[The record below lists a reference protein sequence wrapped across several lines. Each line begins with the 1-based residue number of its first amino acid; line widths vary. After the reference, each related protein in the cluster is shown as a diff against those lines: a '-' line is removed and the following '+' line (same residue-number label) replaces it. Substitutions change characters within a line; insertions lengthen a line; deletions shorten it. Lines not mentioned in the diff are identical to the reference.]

1 MIDQFFLHYH
11 PDCVTMCDVRNY
23 SAVSPL
29 LVVAVMVFIFWTL
42 TNIGLYYDCSPLA
55 PALEVA
61 RLLASAAGVLA
72 LGIYNYLEYLVSRY
86 IILCINIIYS
96 GPAPQLALSLS
107 APAAGWM
114 AASLVLV
121 LVMGSGGRKK
131 VE

>member
-1 MIDQFFLHYH
+1 MI
-11 PDCVTMCDVRNY
+11 VRNY

-72 LGIYNYLEYLVSRY
+72 LGLYLYSFYLD
-86 IILCINIIYS
+86 ILFC
-96 GPAPQLALSLS
+96 
-107 APAAGWM
+107 
-114 AASLVLV
+114 
-121 LVMGSGGRKK
+121 
-131 VE
+131 VEWWRDY

>member
-1 MIDQFFLHYH
+1 
-11 PDCVTMCDVRNY
+11 MCDVRNY
-23 SAVSPL
+23 STVSPV
-29 LVVAVMVFIFWTL
+29 LVVAVMVFILWTL
-42 TNIGLYYDCSPLA
+42 TNIGLYYDCSPRA

-72 LGIYNYLEYLVSRY
+72 LGIYIVYLD
-86 IILCINIIYS
+86 ILFCVKIFTHS

-121 LVMGSGGRKK
+121 LVMGTGGRKK

>member
-1 MIDQFFLHYH
+1 MGE
-11 PDCVTMCDVRNY
+11 VRNY

-72 LGIYNYLEYLVSRY
+72 LGIYLYILYLDILFCVS
-86 IILCINIIYS
+86 ILFIQARRRS
-96 GPAPQLALSLS
+96 SPSLS
-107 APAAGWM
+107 RPRRRAGWRPRWCWCWCWGRAAGRRWSESM
-114 AASLVLV
+114 MMVPV
-121 LVMGSGGRKK
+121 IF
-131 VE
+131 

>member
-11 PDCVTMCDVRNY
+11 PDCVTMGEVRNY

-72 LGIYNYLEYLVSRY
+72 LGIYILYLDILFCVS
-86 IILCINIIYS
+86 ILLIQ
-96 GPAPQLALSLS
+96 APHLSSPCLS
-107 APAAGWM
+107 RPRRWPGW
-114 AASLVLV
+114 
-121 LVMGSGGRKK
+121 RPRWC
-131 VE
+131 

>member
-11 PDCVTMCDVRNY
+11 PDCVTMCEVRNY

-72 LGIYNYLEYLVSRY
+72 LGIYILYLDL
-86 IILCINIIYS
+86 
-96 GPAPQLALSLS
+96 
-107 APAAGWM
+107 
-114 AASLVLV
+114 
-121 LVMGSGGRKK
+121 
-131 VE
+131 